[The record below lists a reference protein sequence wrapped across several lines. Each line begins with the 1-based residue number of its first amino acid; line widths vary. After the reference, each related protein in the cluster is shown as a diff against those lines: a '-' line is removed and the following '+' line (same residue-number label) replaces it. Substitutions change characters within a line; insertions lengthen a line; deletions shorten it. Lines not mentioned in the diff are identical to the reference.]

1 MSRDSSPDE
10 MRPEYDIRGGV
21 RGKYLERYREGALL
35 SITFKTSSLIVESTA
50 SAPPIDSVTR
60 PASYPAPLPSP
71 RIEIGKPLPIA
82 PVPAG

>member
-1 MSRDSSPDE
+1 MSQDSSQDE

-21 RGKYLERYREGALL
+21 RGKYLERYRDGAVV
-35 SITFKTSSLIVESTA
+35 SITFESSSLIAESTA

-71 RIEIGKPLPIA
+71 RIEIGDPLPIA